1 MTVGA
6 QDESAPLLP
15 GKITWYNWRFLDR
28 LEKVY
33 KRNTGFLL
41 IAAAQLGFSAS
52 DVCVQELNR
61 LDHPVPTLQLIVLR
75 MTITYVCCLM
85 TMLWAGIPEPFRGP
99 EGTRTML
106 VFRGLCGFV
115 GILGVYYSLKY
126 LSLSEAT
133 VLTFL
138 TPFTTTISSAIFLG
152 ETVTVGYL
160 VAGLLNIF
168 GVICIAQPVLLFGK
182 SPAEGTEDPEFR
194 LLAVGMSLLGVMGST
209 GAFTA
214 IRAIGFRAHALHSS
228 ASYSLQCVI
237 AASIGMVVT
246 GTPIV
251 IPTQLK
257 WGILFAILVLTGFV
271 GQVFL
276 VMGFQR
282 ETAGRG
288 TTALYTQIVF
298 ATIIERIFFDYTP
311 NTWSAIGITV
321 IMLAA
326 IYVAVRV
333 IEISHCCC
341 TTNTSADVEASG
353 ES

>member
-1 MTVGA
+1 MIIGA
-6 QDESAPLLP
+6 QDESAPLLSTKK
-15 GKITWYNWRFLDR
+15 GLDDWRFSFHQA
-28 LEKVY
+28 Y
-33 KRNTGFLL
+33 KRNIGLLL
-41 IAAAQLGFSAS
+41 ITASQLAFSMGNAS
-52 DVCVQELNR
+52 VKELNR
-61 LDHPVPTLQLIVLR
+61 LENPVPTLELVGAH
-75 MTITYVCCLM
+75 MFVTYLGCILV
-85 TMLWAGIPEPFRGP
+85 MLWAGVPEPFRGP
-99 EGTRTML
+99 ESARKLL
-106 VFRGLCGFV
+106 VVRGLCGFV
-115 GILGVYYSLKY
+115 GVSGVYYALKH
-126 LSLSEAT
+126 LSLSEAI
-133 VLTFL
+133 VLSFL
-138 TPFTTTISSAIFLG
+138 APFATAISGSIFLG
-152 ETVTVGYL
+152 ETLSVGHI

-326 IYVAVRV
+326 IYVAMSKRQENPKDEL
-333 IEISHCCC
+333 IIH
-341 TTNTSADVEASG
+341 NAQRASMTG
-353 ES
+353 TR